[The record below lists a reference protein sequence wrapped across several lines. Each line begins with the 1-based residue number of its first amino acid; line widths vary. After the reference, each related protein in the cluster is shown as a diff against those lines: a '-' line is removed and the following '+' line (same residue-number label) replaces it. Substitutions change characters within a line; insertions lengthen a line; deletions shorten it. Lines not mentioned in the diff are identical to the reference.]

1 MDHRFLLEI
10 QIPDPNDFFYLLLFF
25 LRFLKEG
32 SPVLAGVTKLHFI
45 IDRQRPQLIRL
56 LISPG

>member
-25 LRFLKEG
+25 LRFLKCG
-32 SPVLAGVTKLHFI
+32 FVTPANTGDPSL
-45 IDRQRPQLIRL
+45 
-56 LISPG
+56 